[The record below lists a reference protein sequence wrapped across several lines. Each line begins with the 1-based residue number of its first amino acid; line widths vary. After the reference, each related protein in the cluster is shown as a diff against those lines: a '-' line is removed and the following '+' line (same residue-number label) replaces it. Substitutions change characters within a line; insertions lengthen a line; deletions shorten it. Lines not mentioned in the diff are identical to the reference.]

1 MEFELSVIIPT
12 LNEEKN
18 IGSLIDFIDQEN
30 YTSARRWEEGGVLRT
45 ILLMHKIKLL
55 YKLGYSPQKLK
66 KIYRDAR

>member
-1 MEFELSVIIPT
+1 GPLIF
-12 LNEEKN
+12 LNKK
-18 IGSLIDFIDQEN
+18 I

>member
-1 MEFELSVIIPT
+1 MTKAGPLIF
-12 LNEEKN
+12 LNKK
-18 IGSLIDFIDQEN
+18 I